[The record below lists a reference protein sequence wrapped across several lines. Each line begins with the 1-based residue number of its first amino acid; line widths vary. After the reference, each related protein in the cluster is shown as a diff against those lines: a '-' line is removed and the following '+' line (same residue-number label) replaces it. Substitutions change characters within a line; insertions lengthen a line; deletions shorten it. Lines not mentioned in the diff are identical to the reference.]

1 MKHYFL
7 IAGFALGLLAGLT
20 RAEDG
25 TSTDRLLARLQSI
38 SHLQGQ
44 FDQRQY
50 GDDDS
55 LLGVSSG
62 TFRLL
67 RPAYFSWKIESPD
80 SQLIVANAEYLW
92 HYDIDLETVT
102 RRPVAGNVQAS
113 PLQVLGGDESI
124 LREQFTVEQQG
135 ANTFTLVPLA
145 GEHGFKRLA
154 VSFKENTITGMDIE
168 DKLNQRVQVIFKNL
182 DAATVLTADDFN
194 FSPPTGDVDLFYYD
208 E

>member
-1 MKHYFL
+1 M
-7 IAGFALGLLAGLT
+7 
-20 RAEDG
+20 RA
-25 TSTDRLLARLQSI
+25 
-38 SHLQGQ
+38 
-44 FDQRQY
+44 

-102 RRPVAGNVQAS
+102 RRPVAGSVQAS